1 MNELNEQL
9 DRNGKGTE
17 MTHQDKELINRLKR
31 FATDLGS
38 ELVFTA
44 ADRIEEL
51 VKDLA
56 DGSFYKETTID
67 ALIDRAER
75 AEVAEAKL
83 AKAVA
88 ALRWYDDPSSQ
99 GDVARKVLAEIEGDV
114 K

>member
-1 MNELNEQL
+1 
-9 DRNGKGTE
+9 
-17 MTHQDKELINRLKR
+17 MTDEELIKRLRLQAEQQNLIAKS
-31 FATDLGS
+31 AMLC
-38 ELVFTA
+38 A
-44 ADRIEEL
+44 AIRIEEL

-88 ALRWYDDPSSQ
+88 ALMQ
-99 GDVARKVLAEIEGDV
+99 LQLIVGDILGAHMQDSESRDKAIGLIKTTLAELE
-114 K
+114 KTE